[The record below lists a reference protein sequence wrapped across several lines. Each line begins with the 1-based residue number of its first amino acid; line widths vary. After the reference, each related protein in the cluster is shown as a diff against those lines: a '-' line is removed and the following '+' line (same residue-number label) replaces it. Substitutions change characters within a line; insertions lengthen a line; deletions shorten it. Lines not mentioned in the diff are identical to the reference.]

1 VQETK
6 GSRQLV
12 DEIVLSVESYSQS
25 AKGIV
30 QSEESTEQVGKALE
44 NRIRNR
50 TARVG
55 VIGLGYVGL
64 ALAMEMAEAG
74 FHVTGIDI
82 DEEKV
87 KSVNVG
93 ISYIPDVTSESIL
106 RLVTQKRF
114 EATNIMAAVESLD
127 AVSICV
133 PTPLRKTK
141 DPDLS
146 YVIAAVDAIRSYL
159 RPEQLI
165 ILESTTYP
173 GTTRELV
180 LPALEKTGLQVGKD
194 FFLAFSPERIDP
206 GNPNYSTQN
215 IPKVIGGMTPRCT
228 ELAGLLYG
236 RFIEKIVPVPDPE
249 TAEMVKLLENTFRC
263 VNIALANE
271 MALLCHKFSINVW
284 DVIDAAKTKPFGFMP
299 FYPGPGLGG
308 HCIPVD
314 PYYLTWKA
322 KMNGVEPRLIEMAT
336 SINNQMPA
344 FTITRIADALNERK
358 KSLRGSKILALGISY
373 KRDASDIRESPA
385 LEVLEGLHAKGAQV
399 FYSDPFVRSVKLN
412 GSVTRSIEISPQVLQ
427 SMDCV
432 VVLTDHSAF
441 NSSMVAAHSPL
452 IFDSRNMLKDFQGS
466 NIVRL

>member
-1 VQETK
+1 MGQLTTEEQQADGRGQHAESKGQIAMRHALSDARSGET
-6 GSRQLV
+6 
-12 DEIVLSVESYSQS
+12 
-25 AKGIV
+25 
-30 QSEESTEQVGKALE
+30 LE
-44 NRIRNR
+44 KKIRNR
-50 TARVG
+50 SARVG

-82 DEEKV
+82 DKKKV
-87 KSVNVG
+87 KSVNAG
-93 ISYIPDVTSESIL
+93 LSYIPDVNSESL
-106 RLVTQKRF
+106 RHLISQERF
-114 EATNIMAAVESLD
+114 EATDSMAAVESLD

-146 YVIAAVDAIRSYL
+146 YVIAAVDAVL
-159 RPEQLI
+159 DHLQPGQLI

-215 IPKVIGGMTPRCT
+215 IPKVIGGITPRCT

-236 RFIEKIVPVPDPE
+236 QFIERIVPVPDPE

-271 MALLCHKFSINVW
+271 FALLCHKFSINVW

-322 KMNGVEPRLIEMAT
+322 KMNGAEPRLIDMAT
-336 SINNQMPA
+336 TINNQMPA
-344 FTITRIADALNERK
+344 FTITRVADALNERE
-358 KSLRGSKILALGISY
+358 KSLRGSKILALGITY

-412 GSVTRSIEISPQVLQ
+412 GGVIQSIELSPQLLE

-441 NSSMVAAHSPL
+441 NSSMIAAHSPL